1 LSRAIFTIYEGAV
14 FLHRGNTYL
23 VKNVDHDRKLAK
35 IQSATIEYTTRQR
48 DFTNVDGGEVLSI
61 RQIKDSDVIAS
72 YGTVKIT
79 SIVFGYFKA
88 DRRGNILDTVDISTP
103 PFVRFST
110 GFWIDV
116 PRCALDILASKNI
129 VAAAA
134 IHASEHALMS
144 LTMVV
149 SMTSEGDVQTEC
161 KQGDRLGYT
170 RPSRIILYDASGKS
184 SGVCAKAF
192 DHVSLLLD
200 QAMETIENCR
210 CEEGCPACA
219 FTILLP
225 PFFARRGD

>member
-1 LSRAIFTIYEGAV
+1 MTNDSYEGAV
-14 FLHRGNTYL
+14 FLHQGNTYL
-23 VKNVDHDRKLAK
+23 VKSVDHDRKLAR
-35 IQSATIEYTTRQR
+35 IESATIEYTTRQR
-48 DFTNVDGGEVLSI
+48 DFTNVDGGETLSI
-61 RQIKDSDVIAS
+61 RQIKGSDIVAE

-103 PFVRFST
+103 PFIRSST

-116 PRCALDILASKNI
+116 PRRTLDILASKNI
-129 VAAAA
+129 LASAA

-149 SMTSEGDVQTEC
+149 AMSSEGDVQTEC
-161 KQGDRLGYT
+161 KQGDKVGYQ

-192 DHVSLLLD
+192 DHISLLL
-200 QAMETIENCR
+200 QEAVETIENCK
-210 CEEGCPACA
+210 CEEGCPSCRLNPLSRPS
-219 FTILLP
+219 LLSN
-225 PFFARRGD
+225 ALKTC